1 MKIQRK
7 NLIRRKYDFLIDV
20 GRFNVGINRD
30 FELVLNYS
38 TVNHKKLYETMKE
51 KYPEY
56 MHTNILVALTQE
68 TKLMFE
74 DLTEDLTKFVNSIN

>member
-7 NLIRRKYDFLIDV
+7 NLIGRNYDFLIDV

>member
-56 MHTNILVALTQE
+56 MHTNILDALTQE

>member
-7 NLIRRKYDFLIDV
+7 NLIRRKYDLLIDV
-20 GRFNVGINRD
+20 GRFNVGVNRD

-38 TVNHKKLYETMKE
+38 TVNHKKLYETLRE

>member
-30 FELVLNYS
+30 FELVLDYS
-38 TVNHKKLYETMKE
+38 TVNHKKLYETMKK

-68 TKLMFE
+68 TKVMFE
-74 DLTEDLTKFVNSIN
+74 DLTEDLTKFINSIN

>member
-20 GRFNVGINRD
+20 GRFNVGVNRD

-38 TVNHKKLYETMKE
+38 TVNHKKLYETLRE

>member
-20 GRFNVGINRD
+20 GRFNVGVNRD